1 MMKIVTDTNQNDR
14 RFPPERLAAKPIQVG
29 RAFKDSR
36 TALSLPPRKKKKERK
51 TVPEI
56 LGGFCIPYVLWG
68 GPRPLKRKRD
78 IRGTGLERLITL
90 KIVANVP
97 NVYCVWSSEIL
108 VLFQKPTLP
117 LRLDVLVGDKRR
129 DFYFHEVLFQA
140 RKPARQSTSR

>member
-1 MMKIVTDTNQNDR
+1 MKIVTDTNQNDR

-36 TALSLPPRKKKKERK
+36 TALSLPPRKKKRK
-51 TVPEI
+51 KNYPRNSWRV
-56 LGGFCIPYVLWG
+56 LHSLRFVGGTSTFEEE
-68 GPRPLKRKRD
+68 KR